1 MSRTLNISISP
12 KVVEQEISLGR
23 GLIYTAIKCNII
35 LILTIASSS
44 SCSSSSS
51 ISSSSSSSSIHKVTI
66 FKIHLLN
73 FKEDQPIEYKFQ
85 IQCTEINKS
94 QKKISDTDCTIM
106 YFPIR
111 MTTMT
116 MKIPITMMNKTL
128 FHIVDRAKE
137 WEVYLT

>member
-1 MSRTLNISISP
+1 MLLIVSRTLNISISP
-12 KVVEQEISLGR
+12 KVVEQETSLGR

-44 SCSSSSS
+44 SCSSS
-51 ISSSSSSSSIHKVTI
+51 IHKVII

-85 IQCTEINKS
+85 ILCTEINKS
-94 QKKISDTDCTIM
+94 QKKIPDTDCTIM
-106 YFPIR
+106 YFLSR
-111 MTTMT
+111 MITMT
-116 MKIPITMMNKTL
+116 MKILITMMNKTL